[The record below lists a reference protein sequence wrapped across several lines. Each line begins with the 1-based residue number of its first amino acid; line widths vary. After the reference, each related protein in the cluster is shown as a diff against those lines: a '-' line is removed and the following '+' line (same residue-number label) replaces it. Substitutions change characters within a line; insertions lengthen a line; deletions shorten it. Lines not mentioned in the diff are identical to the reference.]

1 MPIVGGALAL
11 ILVAGLV
18 WLLLPRK
25 KAPELVS
32 ILPAKVEAG
41 QTVTLS
47 GKYFAKTAADNTV
60 LFGTL
65 RGTVSAASATELKV
79 VVPPE
84 AKAQLAVTVETKGGR
99 STPVNLEV
107 IPVATASAVDPDVGL
122 PGQSVLIH
130 GEGFSVQRVA
140 VRFAGV
146 PAASVEE
153 VPGGLRAV
161 VPQIALPEGSATNV
175 TIETSGKPARSFPF
189 ILGRLPLVLEASPPK
204 GSIGERVVLKG
215 RGFAPQARAN
225 VVTIGGQP
233 ALVLSATEA
242 SLTVVAPAPPA
253 GEISS
258 DFPIIVSAGGR
269 TSSGNVSFGYVRS
282 ATSGFA
288 LRFFATPVAED
299 PASDLVFVSTEL
311 GPALLL
317 GGPAGAPST
326 GERAALLAAALNA
339 AVNAAATRR
348 VAFELRDRPEPA
360 VALVGQ
366 PRSLL
371 VATAADTAAYA
382 KPWTTP
388 GAAARRVT
396 PAALARHW
404 TALLQDYF
412 GLFLY
417 RERPLQMLTL
427 SARGQVLSDIYG
439 EASRRAPGGT
449 SVPVSIV
456 LPTPVSMAEA
466 LRRMALGV
474 SADVGRAAVAIEGTW
489 QGTIEDVD
497 RGNRRFRI
505 VVRTE
510 NGRLAG
516 TITTWQRALELTSQ
530 LRDVAF
536 ERGSVRFT
544 ADLEG
549 APHKFAGTIEGNTV
563 SGTITRPSRDPAR
576 FTMQYSE

>member
-1 MPIVGGALAL
+1 LPIVGGALAL
-11 ILVAGLV
+11 VVVAGLV

-32 ILPAKVEAG
+32 ILPARIEAG

-47 GKYFAKTAADNTV
+47 GRHFAKEPAENTV

-65 RGTVSAASATELKV
+65 PGTVSAASESELKV
-79 VVPPE
+79 VVPQQ

-99 STPVNLEV
+99 STPVSLDI
-107 IPVATASAVDPDVGL
+107 IPVATANAVDPDVGL
-122 PGQSVLIH
+122 PGQSVLIR
-130 GEGFSVQRVA
+130 GDGFSAQRVA
-140 VRFAGV
+140 VRFAGL

-161 VPQIALPEGSATNV
+161 VPQIALPEGSATTV
-175 TIETSGKPARSFPF
+175 TVETSGKPARSFPF
-189 ILGRLPLVLEASPPK
+189 ILGRLPLVLEASPTK
-204 GSIGERVVLKG
+204 GAIGERVVLTG

-233 ALVLSATEA
+233 ALVLSATA
-242 SLTVVAPAPPA
+242 TSLTLVAPAPPV
-253 GEISS
+253 GEISP
-258 DFPIIVSAGGR
+258 DFPIVVSAGGR
-269 TSSGNVSFGYVRS
+269 TSSGNTSFAYLRS
-282 ATSGFA
+282 STSGFV
-288 LRFFATPVAED
+288 LRFFPTPVAEY
-299 PASDLVFVSTEL
+299 PAEDLVFVSTEL
-311 GPALLL
+311 GPTLLL
-317 GGPAGAPST
+317 GGAARAPST
-326 GERAALLAAALNA
+326 GERAVTVAAALNA
-339 AVNAAATRR
+339 AVDAAATRR

-360 VALVGQ
+360 VALVGE
-366 PRSLL
+366 PRPLL
-371 VATAADTAAYA
+371 VATAADADAYS
-382 KPWTTP
+382 KPWQTP

-417 RERPLQMLTL
+417 RERPLQVLTI
-427 SARGQVLSDIYG
+427 STHGRVLSDIYG
-439 EASRRAPGGT
+439 EANRRSPGGT
-449 SVPVSIV
+449 SVPASVV
-456 LPTPVSMAEA
+456 LPTPVSMAAA
-466 LRRMALGV
+466 LRQMALVVAAEG
-474 SADVGRAAVAIEGTW
+474 GRATVALEGTW
-489 QGTIEDVD
+489 QGTIEDAD
-497 RGNRRFRI
+497 RGDRRFRI

-510 NGRLAG
+510 NSRLAG
-516 TITTWQRALELTSQ
+516 DITTGQGALELTSQ

-549 APHKFAGTIEGNTV
+549 APHQFKGTLEGNTV
-563 SGTITRPSRDPAR
+563 SGTITRPRRDPAR